1 MTSRLNRI
9 YWDSTA
15 FLCFL
20 KQHEGERRGIC
31 EDILYHA
38 RDGKVNLYTST
49 FTITEVIR
57 PRNGDVKGARMLT
70 PEEIGDMEGMFQW
83 PWLKKIDVDQRVARK
98 AVELSRDYAL
108 SAADAI
114 HAASALVAQADV
126 LQHWDRRSGFAGVER
141 LIPVEHPRK
150 ISYC

>member
-1 MTSRLNRI
+1 MTSKLNRI

-20 KQHEGERRGIC
+20 RKHEGERRGIC

-38 RDGKVNLYTST
+38 RGGHVSLYTST

-57 PRNGDVKGARMLT
+57 PRNGDVKGARHLT
-70 PEEIGDMEGMFQW
+70 PEEVAEIEGMFQW
-83 PWLKKIDVDQRVARK
+83 PWLKKIDVDQRVARR
-98 AVELSRDYAL
+98 AVELSRDYGL
-108 SAADAI
+108 SPADSI

-126 LQHWDRRSGFAGVER
+126 LQHWDRQSGFVGLER
-141 LIPVEHPRK
+141 LIPVENPRK
-150 ISYC
+150 LSYG

>member
-31 EDILYHA
+31 EDILHHA
-38 RDGKVNLYTST
+38 RDGKVNLFTST

-57 PRNGDVKGARMLT
+57 PRNGDVKGARMLSA
-70 PEEIGDMEGMFQW
+70 EEIGDMEEMFQW

-98 AVELSRDYAL
+98 AVELSREYAL
-108 SAADAI
+108 SPADAI
-114 HAASALVAQADV
+114 HAVSALVAHVDV
-126 LQHWDRRSGFAGVER
+126 LQHWDRQSGFAGVGR
-141 LIPVEHPRK
+141 LITVENPQK

>member
-38 RDGKVNLYTST
+38 RDGKVHLFTST

-57 PRNGDVKGARMLT
+57 PRNGDVKGARMLSA
-70 PEEIGDMEGMFQW
+70 EEISDLEGMFQW

-98 AVELSRDYAL
+98 AVELSREYAL
-108 SAADAI
+108 SPADAI

-126 LQHWDRRSGFAGVER
+126 LQHWDRRNGFAGVER

>member
-1 MTSRLNRI
+1 MTSKLNRI

-15 FLCFL
+15 FICFL
-20 KQHEGERRGIC
+20 KKHEGERRGIC

-38 RDGKVNLYTST
+38 RGGQVSLFTST

-57 PRNGDVKGARMLT
+57 PRNDDVRGARQLT
-70 PEEIGDMEGMFQW
+70 LEEVKEIEAMFQW
-83 PWLKKIDVDQRVARK
+83 PWLRKIDVDPRVARK
-98 AVELSRDYAL
+98 AVEVSRDFGF
-108 SAADAI
+108 SPADSI

-126 LQHWDRRSGFAGVER
+126 LQHWDRKSGFLGLER

-150 ISYC
+150 LSYG

>member
-15 FLCFL
+15 FICFL
-20 KQHEGERRGIC
+20 REREGERRSVC

-38 RDGKVNLYTST
+38 RDGKVGLYTST

-57 PRNGDVKGARMLT
+57 PRNLDIKGGRSLT
-70 PEEIGDMEGMFQW
+70 PEEIGEIEGMFQW
-83 PWLKKIDVDQRVARK
+83 PWVRKVDVDLRVARK
-98 AVELSRDYAL
+98 AVELSREYAL
-108 SAADAI
+108 SPADSI
-114 HAASALVAQADV
+114 HAASALVAHADV
-126 LQHWDRRSGFAGVER
+126 LQHWDRQNCFSCLER

-150 ISYC
+150 ITYC